1 MLVGVGGGGSG
12 EKAGEL
18 FGGQFCSESARR
30 YYLDAHWN
38 SLGET
43 IVMSIGWIGFAVK
56 TFENIPYCPI
66 KFHLDW
72 NCNQCYLT

>member
-1 MLVGVGGGGSG
+1 MGEGGG
-12 EKAGEL
+12 EEDAGEL
-18 FGGQFCSESARR
+18 FGGQFCSECARR
-30 YYLDAHWN
+30 YHLDAHLN

-43 IVMSIGWIGFAVK
+43 VVISIGRIVFGVK